1 MVPLVLPWENVAL
14 VWTALAVELS
24 VLAVPGK
31 RAAAWLV
38 LAGIVVYVVWQM
50 EECMGVVAWYLAGSA
65 VVLELPVVMGSRA
78 AFPGMVQMPLVC
90 NALAALVG
98 KHMMLVVARFA
109 VVVLAVPC
117 WSGWSSA
124 CRNWNAH
131 LLGSSS

>member
-14 VWTALAVELS
+14 VWPALAVELS

-78 AFPGMVQMPLVC
+78 ALAGMVQMAFAC
-90 NALAALVG
+90 NVLAASVG
-98 KHMMLVVARFA
+98 KHMVLVVARLA
-109 VVVLAVPC
+109 VVLLAELC
-117 WSGWSSA
+117 WSG
-124 CRNWNAH
+124 
-131 LLGSSS
+131 